1 MAPRLLLFK
10 RCLNN
15 ALRHMVWFLGGPVWI
30 QKFGSVIFMGL
41 FQAGV
46 FFDSVFLS
54 VCQDGSGTVAG
65 RSWQGLYSG
74 VELCAAHILSWAAA
88 SLPALSL
95 WPPPG
100 LWHSSSCKAPARKSA
115 FCRSLVCISFICTGF
130 LPAPSSQGCAGGSRS
145 VTGRAA
151 EALLGGWQAVGW
163 HCASSM
169 TFPGLTG
176 LSQVCTPAWQLCVHV
191 SALGHNPLSKIT

>member
-30 QKFGSVIFMGL
+30 QRFGSVIFMGL

-130 LPAPSSQGCAGGSRS
+130 LPAPSS
-145 VTGRAA
+145 
-151 EALLGGWQAVGW
+151 
-163 HCASSM
+163 
-169 TFPGLTG
+169 
-176 LSQVCTPAWQLCVHV
+176 
-191 SALGHNPLSKIT
+191 